1 MYDMYLSLLMVK
13 MKKTIF
19 DDDMYLVSVDGVGD
33 SGEENKEE
41 KAALQVHPARS
52 HPET

>member
-33 SGEENKEE
+33 NDNDGSID
-41 KAALQVHPARS
+41 L
-52 HPET
+52 